1 MAQALTTVADGD
13 GPVPRKD
20 ERVRERGCRPSE
32 LIVHYYLDDLSP
44 AEHKDLTDHLSGC
57 DLCSARLLAL
67 EISAELSIVGVPA
80 DSGLTFAD
88 PERYAGTHRRARKL
102 TPSRRDRYRAR
113 RAAIPTV
120 VSLGDR
126 NLTTT
131 VGLALDFGD
140 LAGVP
145 EVRILETS
153 VARLP
158 LEPREHNLR
167 VGSGVSLSVSH
178 HWDLA
183 IDELYG
189 SGLSSHLRVTGEGP
203 HAAA

>member
-1 MAQALTTVADGD
+1 MAQVLTAIADGD
-13 GPVPRKD
+13 RSVPRKD
-20 ERVRERGCRPSE
+20 GCVRERGCRPSE

-44 AEHKDLTDHLSGC
+44 AEHKDFTDHLSGC

-67 EISAELSIVGVPA
+67 EISAELSVVGVPA
-80 DSGLTFAD
+80 DSGSTFAD
-88 PERYAGTHRRARKL
+88 PERYADTRRPARKVMS
-102 TPSRRDRYRAR
+102 SRRDHRRAR
-113 RAAIPTV
+113 RAAIPSV

-126 NLTTT
+126 DLTTT
-131 VGLALDFGD
+131 MGLALDFGA

-158 LEPREHNLR
+158 FAPPEYDVR
-167 VGSGVSLSVSH
+167 VGAGVSPSDPYL
-178 HWDLA
+178 WDLA
-183 IDELYG
+183 IDEIYG
-189 SGLSSHLRVTGEGP
+189 TGSSRHLRVPGEGP